1 MRTKINTADR
11 TGNYTLSWYIGN
23 DDADLYLE
31 LRDNATGE
39 LKTMKLSEI
48 DSLDPELRATALS
61 LLKLMVRVDMAL
73 LPWLYYKGYD
83 KYLDAI
89 GVYERP

>member
-31 LRDNATGE
+31 LRDNTTGE

-48 DSLDPELRATALS
+48 DSLDPELKATALS